1 MQICNDFVGPAK
13 AEEAKRARDR
23 KSYQKN
29 IEERRLSAAAR
40 PNDRDEL
47 TWQHGE

>member
-29 IEERRLSAAAR
+29 IEERRAR
-40 PNDRDEL
+40 DRERYARKKAL
-47 TWQHGE
+47 FK